1 MFSKLVKKLVPS
13 ASIAISEKAKE
24 LKKKGIPLIDLS
36 IGEPD
41 FTIPPNIARA
51 VRKAV
56 NKGYTKY
63 TNSRGIH
70 ELREAISGDI
80 KRKYNLSYSSQDIIV
95 TPGAKQAI
103 LYALFTILEKR
114 DQVIVPEP
122 CWLSYEPCI
131 NIANGKYVPVSLL
144 ERDSV
149 ARNKEKIISKINKKT
164 KASLINN
171 PVNPTGTV
179 WSKADLNTIA
189 DIAKKFNLWVISDEI
204 YDEIIF
210 DNNKMIS
217 MASLPGMKS
226 RAILINGFS
235 KTYAMTGFRI
245 GYIAGPPEFVSEALK
260 IHQHSATCASSLSQY
275 AALEA
280 LSPKTRKYL
289 KRMQKEYQ
297 RRRNLVYQGFNNT
310 LISCPKPQGTFY
322 GFLDIKKMGMN
333 SLEAANF
340 LLEKA
345 NIVTIPGSAYGKAGE
360 GCLRISF
367 ATSYKNLQKATS
379 NLKKITKYFQ

>member
-1 MFSKLVKKLVPS
+1 M
-13 ASIAISEKAKE
+13 AKR
-24 LKKKGIPLIDLS
+24 L
-36 IGEPD
+36 
-41 FTIPPNIARA
+41 N
-51 VRKAV
+51 
-56 NKGYTKY
+56 
-63 TNSRGIH
+63 
-70 ELREAISGDI
+70 
-80 KRKYNLSYSSQDIIV
+80 
-95 TPGAKQAI
+95 
-103 LYALFTILEKR
+103 
-114 DQVIVPEP
+114 
-122 CWLSYEPCI
+122 
-131 NIANGKYVPVSLL
+131 
-144 ERDSV
+144 
-149 ARNKEKIISKINKKT
+149 NKKT
-164 KASLINN
+164 KAILINN

-204 YDEIIF
+204 YEEIIF